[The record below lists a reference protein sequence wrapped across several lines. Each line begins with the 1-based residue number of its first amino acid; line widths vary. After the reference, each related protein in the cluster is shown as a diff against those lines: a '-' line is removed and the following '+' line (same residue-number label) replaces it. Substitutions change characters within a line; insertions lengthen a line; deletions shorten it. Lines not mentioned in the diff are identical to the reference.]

1 MKMPNTCRS
10 TAECKHETK
19 NAIAHPEAWLAD
31 QSASDDT
38 PNTTA
43 RVGHAIKLQLSAQCT
58 AVCSAQ
64 HIIPK
69 IPFTMCVTGQKA
81 ISDGHKLSTMGAPEP
96 PWPPMAQ
103 MAKPAFTIT
112 GINLSPSSNNKR
124 VSTDMACLPL
134 TSICSMR
141 SVASNVRC
149 TFINRTNEQVRNRQ
163 VRPKKSYNRAMSMTA
178 TEAVEQVYRADWGRI
193 LAALISLVGDF
204 DLAEESAQ
212 EAFSAAVDQWR
223 DAGVPDF
230 PRAWIIQTAKHKAI
244 DRIRRKKRFEEKADL
259 YLKDGSIR
267 TVEEPDYDTSEIPD
281 DRLRLIFTC
290 CHPALAAESQ
300 VALTLRTLCGLE
312 TEEIARAFLVP
323 VPTMA
328 QRLVRAKHKIRD
340 AGIPYIVPETKDMPE
355 RLDAV
360 LTVIY
365 LVFNE
370 GYAATRGAPL
380 LRDELCAEAIRLGR
394 LVRSLMEPQP
404 PTEATALLALML
416 LHDARR
422 DARVDDAGDLV
433 VLEEQDRSLWNR
445 EQIAE
450 AMALVAEALRG
461 RPGVFAVQAAI
472 AAVHCRAA
480 RAEDTDWAQ
489 IVSLYDVLQQLQPS
503 PIVELNRAVAVAMVQ
518 GPRTGL
524 ELIDGLAASNDLE
537 NYHLLHAA
545 RADFLRRL
553 AVFPEAAKSYHRAL
567 ELATNES
574 ERRYLQRRLKEV
586 RGENNAE

>member
-1 MKMPNTCRS
+1 
-10 TAECKHETK
+10 
-19 NAIAHPEAWLAD
+19 
-31 QSASDDT
+31 
-38 PNTTA
+38 
-43 RVGHAIKLQLSAQCT
+43 
-58 AVCSAQ
+58 
-64 HIIPK
+64 
-69 IPFTMCVTGQKA
+69 
-81 ISDGHKLSTMGAPEP
+81 
-96 PWPPMAQ
+96 
-103 MAKPAFTIT
+103 
-112 GINLSPSSNNKR
+112 
-124 VSTDMACLPL
+124 
-134 TSICSMR
+134 
-141 SVASNVRC
+141 
-149 TFINRTNEQVRNRQ
+149 
-163 VRPKKSYNRAMSMTA
+163 MTA

-193 LAALISLVGDF
+193 VAALIGLVGDF

-244 DRIRRKKRFEEKADL
+244 DRIRRKKRFEEKVEL
-259 YLKDGSIR
+259 YLKDGSTR
-267 TVEEPDYDTSEIPD
+267 TVEQPDYDTSEIPD

-340 AGIPYIVPETKDMPE
+340 AGIPYIVPETKDIPE
-355 RLDAV
+355 RLDTV

-370 GYAATRGAPL
+370 GYAATRGTPL
-380 LRDELCAEAIRLGR
+380 LRADLCAEAVRLGR
-394 LVRSLMEPQP
+394 LVRSLMQPQP
-404 PTEATALLALML
+404 PPEATALLALML

-445 EQIAE
+445 EQIT
-450 AMALVAEALRG
+450 EALPLVTDGLRG
-461 RPGVFAVQAAI
+461 GPGVFAVQAAI

-489 IVSLYDVLQQLQPS
+489 IVNLYDMLQQLQPS
-503 PIVELNRAVAVAMVQ
+503 PIVQLNRAVAVAMVQ

-524 ELIDGLAASNDLE
+524 QLIDGLAASNDLE
-537 NYHLLHAA
+537 DYHLLHAA
-545 RADFLRRL
+545 RADFLRRV
-553 AVFPEAAKSYHRAL
+553 ADFPEAEKSYQRAL
-567 ELATNES
+567 DLATNES

-586 RGENNAE
+586 RGQGSGA